1 MIVQL
6 IAKIDSRIICVLNP
20 TNLGQSASR
29 NMGVGLAKNEYII
42 FMDDDD
48 SSLASRPTLHLSLFE
63 TGNDLTYV
71 STLKRYSNGY
81 SVRCENSNYSY
92 RGTDGGS
99 VIRYLVLGEKQ
110 DFFENLFSPSCALA
124 VRKSSFLK
132 IGGFREVMR
141 RLEDIDFVCRAL
153 DSNLKV
159 SWSSEIG
166 VERLDTQGEDKNS
179 AANAKGELILLN
191 NFRHRFSFSE
201 RLSFRI
207 MVNLRKKYFAKQRFA
222 IFLSLPQV
230 LVLIALDPRKVMS
243 IVNRL
248 VHDFR
253 KRN

>member
-1 MIVQL
+1 M
-6 IAKIDSRIICVLNP
+6 
-20 TNLGQSASR
+20 
-29 NMGVGLAKNEYII
+29 
-42 FMDDDD
+42 
-48 SSLASRPTLHLSLFE
+48 
-63 TGNDLTYV
+63 
-71 STLKRYSNGY
+71 
-81 SVRCENSNYSY
+81 
-92 RGTDGGS
+92 
-99 VIRYLVLGEKQ
+99 
-110 DFFENLFSPSCALA
+110 
-124 VRKSSFLK
+124 
-132 IGGFREVMR
+132 
-141 RLEDIDFVCRAL
+141 VCRAL